1 MKTEHSIFVPSE
13 LMVNSAD
20 ETNEFIKA
28 ARTINQHK
36 EWKCPVAVEQT
47 TVVKVSG
54 VEFVFEFS
62 PETDFDSIIK
72 FLEMN

>member
-20 ETNEFIKA
+20 ETKEFIKA
-28 ARTINQHK
+28 ARTINKHK
-36 EWKCPVAVEQT
+36 EWKCPVSVEQT
-47 TVVKVSG
+47 TIVKVSG